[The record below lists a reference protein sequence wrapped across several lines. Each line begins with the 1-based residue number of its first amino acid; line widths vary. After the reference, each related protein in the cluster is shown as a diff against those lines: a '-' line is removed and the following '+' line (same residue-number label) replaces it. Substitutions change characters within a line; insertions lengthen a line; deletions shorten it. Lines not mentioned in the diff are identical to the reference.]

1 MHPLDF
7 HTNFGPLRF
16 NVWDVAGRD
25 TFDGLRDGYYIQGEC
40 AIIMFDVTSRIT
52 YTNVPKWHRELR
64 RICEDVPIVLCG
76 NKTDADEQRTVTTT
90 AGEALAQR
98 LGVLYCE
105 ISTKTNYN
113 CERPFLYLA
122 RKICNESGLS
132 FGGASAR
139 EEAHSPPAMSGAPER
154 SPPPFGSLSVRQARG
169 SQTVVPVS
177 MRGLA
182 GLERGELG
190 PPDAGAG
197 ASESA
202 ESKVPAAQEADVD
215 GAPAGR
221 TTNELSAGA
230 VATVDQL
237 GDGREPDP
245 DPAIEP
251 EPEPEPEPELEQV
264 DMPESAPDPDGAAQD
279 AAVPENTAA
288 QQDEA
293 QREAYEAWL
302 KLDNQG
308 LIEWVKTIGLLPT
321 ELADVTDSFQ
331 SNAEMYGSSL
341 EEWVNGEAWIME
353 NQFPDDFGALRV
365 KLINAVR
372 ARDFVAWYHARSGDT
387 AHNASG
393 REEVEGLPE
402 WMVCCTPA
410 APPILPPRSKHK
422 PPYHQYSSSCAREQF
437 CAVHA
442 LNNVFC
448 NEEPRL
454 ADSHADDGSESEAA
468 LFTVDHLNAIAERL
482 QRDES
487 PQALL
492 NPHRWLCLG
501 NFDAA
506 VINSAAKLLG
516 YRPDVFGKP
525 YTSLDL
531 DSADLANVAGFIV
544 TSSSVRTLSRKHSYC
559 IREVDGYWWR
569 LDGKNPAPVEY
580 PDTTSML
587 GHLQLIIDHGGS
599 ILRIRRAA
607 PNIYAMG
614 VDDVANLL
622 RSLGLGEPLPY
633 VKRCRDM
640 RIDGFWLSRC
650 GDRELEEGRLP
661 GGFINVQ
668 KPGASKILSKC
679 VQLCVKLLT
688 FNDRSA
694 LQRRSKPR
702 A

>member
-1 MHPLDF
+1 
-7 HTNFGPLRF
+7 
-16 NVWDVAGRD
+16 
-25 TFDGLRDGYYIQGEC
+25 
-40 AIIMFDVTSRIT
+40 
-52 YTNVPKWHRELR
+52 
-64 RICEDVPIVLCG
+64 
-76 NKTDADEQRTVTTT
+76 
-90 AGEALAQR
+90 
-98 LGVLYCE
+98 
-105 ISTKTNYN
+105 
-113 CERPFLYLA
+113 
-122 RKICNESGLS
+122 
-132 FGGASAR
+132 
-139 EEAHSPPAMSGAPER
+139 
-154 SPPPFGSLSVRQARG
+154 
-169 SQTVVPVS
+169 

-182 GLERGELG
+182 GLERGEQG
-190 PPDAGAG
+190 PPDAGVG
-197 ASESA
+197 ASGSA
-202 ESKVPAAQEADVD
+202 D
-215 GAPAGR
+215 GKAPR
-221 TTNELSAGA
+221 
-230 VATVDQL
+230 
-237 GDGREPDP
+237 GDAWEPDP
-245 DPAIEP
+245 ELEP
-251 EPEPEPEPELEQV
+251 EPEQAM
-264 DMPESAPDPDGAAQD
+264 DMSESAPDPDGAAQ
-279 AAVPENTAA
+279 AAVVPENTAA

-353 NQFPDDFGALRV
+353 MQFPDDFGALRV

-372 ARDFVAWYHARSGDT
+372 ARDFAAWFNARSGDAT
-387 AHNASG
+387 YKASG
-393 REEVEGLPE
+393 GDEAEGLPE
-402 WMVCCTPA
+402 WMVCCTPQ
-410 APPILPPRSKHK
+410 APPILPPRSKRK
-422 PPYHQYSSSCAREQF
+422 PPYHQYSGGSCAREQF

-454 ADSHADDGSESEAA
+454 ADSHADDGSETDAA
-468 LFTVDHLNAIAERL
+468 LFTVDHLNAMAERL
-482 QRDES
+482 QRDEN

-506 VINSAAKLLG
+506 VINGAAKLLG
-516 YRPDVFGKP
+516 YRPDLFGKP
-525 YTSLDL
+525 YTALDL
-531 DSADLANVAGFIV
+531 DSADLSHVAGFIV
-544 TSSSVRTLSRKHSYC
+544 TSSSVRTLSRNHSYC

-587 GHLQLIIDHGGS
+587 GHLQHITDHGGT
-599 ILRIRRAA
+599 ILRIRRAV

-661 GGFINVQ
+661 GGFLNVQ
-668 KPGASKILSKC
+668 KPGAP
-679 VQLCVKLLT
+679 KLP
-688 FNDRSA
+688 A
-694 LQRRSKPR
+694 
-702 A
+702 